1 MPLTAGTKL
10 GVYEI
15 VSPIGAGGMGEVYRA
30 RDTKLD
36 RDVAIKVLPE
46 EFASHDERLARFER
60 EAKLLASLNHPNIA
74 SIYGLEDSDGI
85 KALVLELVEGPTLAE
100 RIEQGPIPIDETI
113 AIARQIAAALEAGH
127 EAGVIHRDVKPANVK
142 LKEDGTVKVLDYG
155 LAKALEGDVTN
166 DADSALSHSPTL
178 TRHGTHVG
186 VILGTAAY
194 MSPEQAKGK
203 RVDRRTD
210 VWAFGAVVYEMLTG
224 KRAFQGEDVSDTLAA
239 VLRAEPNFGVLPTD
253 TPEALRA
260 TLRLCLTKD
269 TKERV
274 QAIGDVRLAMGG
286 AFATPSTSRAP
297 APKRFS
303 GASAASLFIGAVV
316 AGTIVWS
323 FVRPEPVE
331 KPLARFQLSFPVD
344 GALRFWPIV
353 GISPDGRRVVWKGDP
368 ELNVRSLDETEP
380 RVLEGIRGISPTFS
394 PDGEWIAFADGEEL
408 RKVSVQGGLPVT
420 LATIATSATRS
431 LGSGGFVWGVSWSSD
446 DTIVFGRGPSGIH
459 RVSADGGMPELLIPV
474 EAPREAHGPQVL
486 PDGNYV
492 LFTSSQPA
500 SWDEAEI
507 VVHSLDTGESK
518 VVIERGRDAR
528 YAPTGHLVY
537 VLDGTLMAVAFDP
550 DRLEVTG
557 GPVPLVASVRTA
569 GLLSGAAHFDFSD
582 TGTLIYVRDSGRQA
596 ERTLVWV
603 DRQGAEEEVRAPAR
617 AYVYPRIS
625 PDGSRV
631 AVDVLD
637 QKDNDIWIW
646 DFARES
652 LTRFTFDPGQD
663 NYPTWTPDGK
673 RLAFESKRNGSGNLY
688 WKSADGTGQAGRLTE
703 SDRNQSP
710 FAFTPD
716 GTGLLFREWDP
727 RVAGINMDVFML
739 TLEGAEGEGEPL
751 FASDFSEENAAISPD
766 GRWVAYQSEESG
778 RPEVYV
784 RPFPDVEEG
793 RWQISTNGGGTP
805 VWAPDGRELYYV
817 RWGDRHQEDW
827 RGALMSV
834 RVTTEAGFS
843 PASPEVMFEGS
854 YFTLRGRTY
863 DISPDG
869 QRFLMIKE
877 DPAPLELIL
886 VQNWFEE
893 LKRLVP
899 TD

>member
-1 MPLTAGTKL
+1 M
-10 GVYEI
+10 
-15 VSPIGAGGMGEVYRA
+15 
-30 RDTKLD
+30 
-36 RDVAIKVLPE
+36 
-46 EFASHDERLARFER
+46 
-60 EAKLLASLNHPNIA
+60 ASLKR
-74 SIYGLEDSDGI
+74 S
-85 KALVLELVEGPTLAE
+85 KA
-100 RIEQGPIPIDETI
+100 RC
-113 AIARQIAAALEAGH
+113 
-127 EAGVIHRDVKPANVK
+127 
-142 LKEDGTVKVLDYG
+142 GTTRTRRYR
-155 LAKALEGDVTN
+155 TP
-166 DADSALSHSPTL
+166 PTL
-178 TRHGTHVG
+178 TRHGTQIG

-210 VWAFGAVVYEMLTG
+210 VWAFGAVLYEMLTG

-239 VLRAEPNFGVLPTD
+239 VLGAEPNFGVLPSD

-286 AFATPSTSRAP
+286 AFETPSISPAL
-297 APKRFS
+297 APKRFA
-303 GASAASLFIGAVV
+303 GAMAASLFLGAIV

-323 FVRPEPVE
+323 LVRPEPVGKP
-331 KPLARFQLSFPVD
+331 KPLARFQLLFPVD
-344 GALRFWPIV
+344 GELRFWPIV

-380 RVLEGIRGISPTFS
+380 KVLEGIRGTSPTFS
-394 PDGEWIAFADGEEL
+394 PDGEWIAFGAYGGEL

-420 LATIATSATRS
+420 LATVTAGS
-431 LGSGGFVWGVSWSSD
+431 LGSGGFVWGASWSSD
-446 DTIVFGRGPSGIH
+446 DTIVFGRGPNGIH

-486 PDGNYV
+486 PDGNHV
-492 LFTSSQPA
+492 LFTLSQSE

-507 VVHSLDTGESK
+507 VVHSLATGERK

-569 GLLSGAAHFDFSD
+569 EILSGTAHFDFSD
-582 TGTLIYVRDSGRQA
+582 TGTLIYARDSGRQA

-603 DRQGAEEEVRAPAR
+603 DRQGTEEELRAPAR
-617 AYVYPRIS
+617 AYVYPRVS

-631 AVDVLD
+631 AVDVFD
-637 QKDNDIWIW
+637 QDNDIWLW

-652 LTRFTFDPGQD
+652 LTRFTFDTGQD
-663 NYPTWTPDGK
+663 RYPTWTPDGK
-673 RLAFESKRNGSGNLY
+673 RLAFASNRNGRANLY
-688 WKSADGTGQAGRLTE
+688 WKSADGTGQSERLTE
-703 SDRNQSP
+703 SDQLQFP

-716 GTGLLFREWDP
+716 GTRLLFRERDP
-727 RVAGINMDVFML
+727 GVAGVNMDVFML
-739 TLEGAEGEGEPL
+739 TLEGTKGEGKPL
-751 FASDFSEENAAISPD
+751 LASDFSEENAAISPD

-784 RPFPDVEEG
+784 RPFPDVDEG
-793 RWQISTNGGGTP
+793 RWQISNGGVTP
-805 VWAPDGRELYYV
+805 VWAPDGRKLYYV
-817 RWGDRHQEDW
+817 RLDDPDQEDW

-854 YFTLRGRTY
+854 YFTLRGRSY